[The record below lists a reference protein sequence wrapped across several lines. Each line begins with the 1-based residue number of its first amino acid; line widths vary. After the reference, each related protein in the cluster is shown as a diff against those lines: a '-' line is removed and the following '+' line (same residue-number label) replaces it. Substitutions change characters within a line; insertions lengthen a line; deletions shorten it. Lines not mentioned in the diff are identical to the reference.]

1 MEATGV
7 SLDEAEIVLDETNYN
22 CKLAIFMIISKM
34 DLNDAKRILHENKGY
49 IRKALVAVNKTG
61 G

>member
-1 MEATGV
+1 
-7 SLDEAEIVLDETNYN
+7 
-22 CKLAIFMIISKM
+22 MIISKM